1 MNEERATAGFAVL
14 DRKGRLAL
22 PKAVRSALQVDGG
35 STVAYVVAGDTLLVV
50 PQDAQLAALMERASR
65 AVAAVG
71 MTAQDYIDEL
81 PAVREELL
89 QETYSADFIAQLRA
103 DHARVRQPPASDDD
117 DLRPAEEK

>member
-1 MNEERATAGFAVL
+1 MNEQRATAGFAVL

-22 PKAVRSALQVDGG
+22 PKGVRSALQVEGG

-71 MTAQDYIDEL
+71 LTAQDYIDEV

-89 QETYSADFIAQLRA
+89 QERYSADFIVQLRA
-103 DHARVRQPPASDDD
+103 DHAKARQSRASDDD
-117 DLRPAEEK
+117 HASAEEQ